1 MNLAAES
8 HSMLRMGEENTS
20 AHTPPTT
27 DDMDRLVCIALN
39 DARLAEDLRNQLG
52 FFGFAT
58 RILGS
63 WSELGDAAGVARR
76 TIALLD
82 AEDLG
87 ASNGCSA
94 TMRDLKTAHPEQFRL
109 VYLAASDSFE
119 VRLAAVRA
127 GGDAFFAVPLEI
139 ARLIDKL
146 DSLFGSGT
154 RDPYHVLVV
163 NDDPDEVSTYAHI
176 LQSEGMITSVV
187 SDPRNLFPVLIESK
201 PESILMD
208 MHMAE
213 WDGIE
218 LTQLIRQQEIFIGI
232 PIIFISREK
241 DIEKRLA
248 AIGYGGDDFVSK
260 PVVPR
265 YLGALLRLRAARTRH
280 MRYFMERDSLT
291 GLLNHSNLREMLV
304 AELKRAERIGSD
316 LCFCMIDIDLFK
328 SVNDS
333 YGHLTGDRVLKSLA
347 RLLQER
353 LRTTDVLGRYGG
365 EEFGVVLFDT
375 TLEDAEQI
383 MNEIRESFARIRQ
396 LFQGREFYV
405 SFSCGIASYPA
416 YTSVGEL
423 VEAADRA
430 LYDAKERGRNRVE
443 TS

>member
-8 HSMLRMGEENTS
+8 PTILAMENENSAAHSPS
-20 AHTPPTT
+20 PA
-27 DDMDRLVCIALN
+27 DDMERLVCIALS
-39 DARLAEDLRNQLG
+39 DAELAADLSDQLG
-52 FFGFAT
+52 FFGFSIRRLDA
-58 RILGS
+58 
-63 WSELGDAAGVARR
+63 WSELRQYTDASRR
-76 TIALLD
+76 MIALLD
-82 AEDLG
+82 AESLG
-87 ASNGCSA
+87 ADA
-94 TMRDLKTAHPEQFRL
+94 DRAAAMRELKVSLPEQLRV

-139 ARLIDKL
+139 SRLIDKL
-146 DSLFGSGT
+146 DNLFGSSG

-201 PESILMD
+201 PELILMD
-208 MHMAE
+208 MHMDE

-232 PIIFISREK
+232 PIIFVSSEK

-291 GLLNHSNLREMLV
+291 GLLNHSNLREMLT
-304 AELKRAERIGSD
+304 AELKRAERIGSG
-316 LCFCMIDIDLFK
+316 LCFCMIDIDHFK

-347 RLLQER
+347 RLLQDR
-353 LRTTDVLGRYGG
+353 LRKTDVLGRYGG

-375 TLEDAEQI
+375 SLEYAEQI

-405 SFSCGIASYPA
+405 TFSCGIASYPA
-416 YTSVGEL
+416 FETVGEL

-430 LYDAKERGRNRVE
+430 LYEAKERGRDQVV
-443 TS
+443 TV